1 VTLVRDRAC
10 FQERVTLVRDRACF
24 QERVTL
30 VRDRACFQVTKVQK
44 IWRGGLG
51 REEAAAR
58 RAEVRRARDEA
69 LAEREGKLFRLFAVG
84 DQALFVHVDW
94 AAEAGLPRA
103 EALRAVRGAPGC
115 VAGVAVVTPPSH
127 PPESACPISTGGR
140 TRRVRLV
147 RGEGRGVSDQYEGGG
162 RGARADSALR
172 E

>member
-1 VTLVRDRAC
+1 M
-10 FQERVTLVRDRACF
+10 
-24 QERVTL
+24 TL

-127 PPESACPISTGGR
+127 PPESACPISTGGG
-140 TRRVRLV
+140 TRRVRSV
-147 RGEGRGVSDQYEGGG
+147 RGAGEGGG
-162 RGARADSALR
+162 PPSRRPTQRPAQRPPGAGRRRDTSSPPLQLA
-172 E
+172 